1 MYFTFMLYF
10 YCMANRPNKLYTR
23 CVMYRESKVLKTRL
37 VMIKICAFKL
47 NFCIVS
53 YLFRIT

>member
-1 MYFTFMLYF
+1 MYFIFMLYF

-37 VMIKICAFKL
+37 VMIKTCAFELKY
-47 NFCIVS
+47 NADS
-53 YLFRIT
+53 THK